1 MVLYSSGCPRRE
13 KGSTPHSIYQ
23 PIFFYCCMTAVQQ
36 PDVAST
42 FGSTKE
48 FRGQPEKA
56 PAAPVHAPPIALLG
70 VPFDNVTMA
79 EAVERI
85 EQMIASRAPHYV
97 VTANVDFLVQARR
110 DIELRRILL
119 DAPLALCDGTPL
131 VWASRVLGNP
141 LPERVAGSDLAP
153 LLIRLAAKKNYRLF
167 LLGASPEA
175 NAQAVARLKAHHPA
189 LNLVGNYSPP
199 FKPLLEMDHQEIKR
213 RIHAARPDLLFVSFG
228 CPKQEK
234 WIAMHYRSL
243 GVPVTIGVGATIDF
257 LAGRVKRAPH
267 WMQRTG
273 TEWIFRVLQEPR
285 RLFKRYVSDLWH
297 FGGAILAQSWEME
310 WRPGARRCATPS
322 SPVVVEPTWQRIQA
336 SERLDARS
344 IRRDAGVWERLRTD
358 DRHCLLELGNVKFI
372 DSTGVAV
379 LVRLQKRMG
388 AAGRH
393 LILLAPGAAVRRALA
408 QMRVEDIF
416 DMATD
421 LIEARELIKARER
434 EQSAQVINGARRP
447 LIWQGEITAANAE
460 EVWRQTR
467 AEINSMSSWRKQWIV
482 DLSQVRFIDS
492 SGMGVMIRAK
502 KYAPR
507 RGACVRFAG
516 ASPVV
521 RNVLRLSKLESF
533 LLDDAS

>member
-1 MVLYSSGCPRRE
+1 M
-13 KGSTPHSIYQ
+13 I
-23 PIFFYCCMTAVQQ
+23 AVQQ
-36 PDVAST
+36 PHVAST
-42 FGSTKE
+42 FGSTKG
-48 FRGQPEKA
+48 FRGQPEEA
-56 PAAPVHAPPIALLG
+56 PAVPVHAPPIALLG

-85 EQMIASRAPHYV
+85 EQMVASRAPHYV

-119 DAPLALCDGTPL
+119 DAHLALCDGTPL
-131 VWASRVLGNP
+131 VWASRLLGNP

-213 RIHAARPDLLFVSFG
+213 RIHAASPDLLFVSLG

-273 TEWIFRVLQEPR
+273 TEWIFRILQEPR
-285 RLFKRYVSDLWH
+285 RLFKRYVADLWH
-297 FGGAILAQSWEME
+297 FSGAILAQCWEME
-310 WRPGARRCATPS
+310 WRPGTRRCVTLS
-322 SPVVVEPTWQRIQA
+322 SPVVVEPTWQRIRT

-358 DRHCLLELGNVKFI
+358 VRHCLLELGNVKFI

-379 LVRLQKRMG
+379 LVRLQKRMC

-393 LILLAPGAAVRRALA
+393 LILLAPGVAVRRALA

-416 DMATD
+416 EMAAD
-421 LIEARELIKARER
+421 VIEARELIKARER

-447 LIWQGEITAANAE
+447 LVWQGEITAANAE

-467 AEINSMSSWRKQWIV
+467 EENNSMSSWRKQWVV
-482 DLSQVRFIDS
+482 DLSHVRFIDS

-516 ASPVV
+516 ATPVV

-533 LLDDAS
+533 LLDDES

>member
-1 MVLYSSGCPRRE
+1 
-13 KGSTPHSIYQ
+13 
-23 PIFFYCCMTAVQQ
+23 MTAVQQ
-36 PDVAST
+36 PDVASA

-48 FRGQPEKA
+48 FRGQSEKA
-56 PAAPVHAPPIALLG
+56 PAVPVHAPPIALLG

-131 VWASRVLGNP
+131 VWASRLLGNP

-153 LLIRLAAKKNYRLF
+153 LLIRLAAEKNYRLF

-213 RIHAARPDLLFVSFG
+213 RIHATRPDLLFVSFG

-297 FGGAILAQSWEME
+297 FGRAILAQSWEME
-310 WRPGARRCATPS
+310 WRPGTRRCATPS
-322 SPVVVEPTWQRIQA
+322 SPVVVEPRWQRIQA

-379 LVRLQKRMG
+379 LVRLQKRMC
-388 AAGRH
+388 AAGRQ

-416 DMATD
+416 EMATD
-421 LIEARELIKARER
+421 VIEARELIKARER

-460 EVWRQTR
+460 EVWLQTR
-467 AEINSMSSWRKQWIV
+467 AEINSMSSWRKQWVV
-482 DLSQVRFIDS
+482 DLSHVRFIDS

-516 ASPVV
+516 ATPVV

-533 LLDDAS
+533 LLDDES